1 MAGLYIHVPFCTRR
15 CTYCDFFS
23 QTEMNRKPSYI
34 QAVVNELMQRKEYVG
49 GESVETIYFG
59 GGTPSLLQTADF
71 EAIFDAIRSHYDV
84 LHDAEVTLEANP
96 DDITP
101 AYLATLRAFPFN
113 RISLGVQSFDDGE
126 LRMLNRRH
134 NSRQAIEAIEHC
146 RDKGFVNLSID
157 LIYGLPG
164 QAEAQWENNLL
175 EAVRLDV
182 PHLSAY
188 HLTIE
193 KGTQI
198 YRQAEAGTISP
209 VDEETSERFF
219 YTLINVLT
227 QAGYLHY
234 EISNFCKPDCF
245 SRHNSAYWVGRKYI
259 GVGPSAHSY
268 DLHSRQWNVAS
279 LADYIDGYLHR
290 SPVVEKE
297 TLTEKERYNE
307 YVITRLRTMWGI
319 PLSDLRETFGKEQSD
334 YFIRRAKPYL
344 RRKLLRETAGTV
356 RILPEGWFI
365 SDAILRELIV

>member
-1 MAGLYIHVPFCTRR
+1 
-15 CTYCDFFS
+15 
-23 QTEMNRKPSYI
+23 MNRKPSYI